1 METTKEQ
8 MSEHIPTIEERGSNV
23 YKPEDIKRWGVE
35 RFLNAVSPREPFQF
49 GIEFT
54 DEENGR
60 MDEILREEKDRK

>member
-8 MSEHIPTIEERGSNV
+8 ELEHIPTIKERGSNV

-35 RFLNAVSPREPFQF
+35 RFLNAVSPKEPFQF

-54 DEENGR
+54 DEENRR
-60 MDEILREEKDRK
+60 MNAIVEEEKHRK